1 MNSPSQNGG
10 GQVLKRFRKIN
21 GKVLILWLFWVLGFF
36 GNTEMLVCLKET
48 AQIWT
53 GYCRR
58 SRMNT
63 TCGVWQGLE
72 ASAP

>member
-10 GQVLKRFRKIN
+10 GRVLKRFRKIN

-36 GNTEMLVCLKET
+36 GNTETLVCLKET

-53 GYCRR
+53 GYCRH